1 MKFCIALLTDYRI
14 HNFARKLAL
23 QLDRDYGAGMDA
35 ALLPQHVTLAPV
47 FTADNLAVVETYF
60 DQLAADLTP
69 VELHFS
75 RLELKL
81 TDCSPS
87 GVIWLQ
93 VDETPLLSQLKQ
105 RLSRDMAQRQ
115 WQPDILCG
123 AEFEFHSTVTLG
135 KLTASRYREIFAA
148 LPDKKLDLDCVA
160 KELALFCPVQTTDH
174 CQNYFTYKILPF
186 R

>member
-14 HNFARKLAL
+14 HNYARKLAWR
-23 QLDRDYGAGMDA
+23 LDRDYGTGMSA

-47 FTADNLAVVETYF
+47 FTADSLSMIETYF
-60 DQLAADLTP
+60 DQLAVDLTP

-93 VDETPLLSQLKQ
+93 VDETPLLFQIKTV
-105 RLSRDMAQRQ
+105 RRTVMNVRVKIRQ
-115 WQPDILCG
+115 FI
-123 AEFEFHSTVTLG
+123 
-135 KLTASRYREIFAA
+135 
-148 LPDKKLDLDCVA
+148 
-160 KELALFCPVQTTDH
+160 
-174 CQNYFTYKILPF
+174 
-186 R
+186 

>member
-14 HNFARKLAL
+14 HNYARKLAWR
-23 QLDRDYGAGMDA
+23 LDRDYGTGMSA

-47 FTADNLAVVETYF
+47 FTADSLSMIETYF
-60 DQLAADLTP
+60 DQLAVDLTP

-93 VDETPLLSQLKQ
+93 VDETPLLFQIKQ
-105 RLSRDMAQRQ
+105 RLTRDMAQRH

-135 KLTASRYREIFAA
+135 KLTAAQYRTIFAA
-148 LPDKKLDLDCVA
+148 LPGKNLNLDCVA
-160 KELALFCPVQTTDH
+160 RELALFCPAQATDH
-174 CQNYFTYKILPF
+174 CQNYFTYKILPLG
-186 R
+186 